1 MGFFDQV
8 VPEPAELPGVDA
20 PRTAALAPRASMVPR
35 SLPWERVLC
44 GNARTTVALTGARVW
59 KANLTLE
66 LGFFFSPPVGEFGS
80 DPMGA
85 QERMLFYRD
94 EPRPGAGAPVPD
106 GPRLAVVFAD
116 GRYATNLRAA
126 GRTRRH
132 DRGLSAAYPVFTMVS
147 ASGGGGGSE
156 TTGHWYYRQVLDLWP
171 LPPAGPL
178 TLVFAWPAERLT
190 EHSVTLNGQ
199 EIATAAAHCVDVFG
213 AR

>member
-8 VPEPAELPGVDA
+8 EPEPAELPSVDA
-20 PRTAALAPRASMVPR
+20 WRIEALAPRASMVPR
-35 SLPWERVLC
+35 SLPWEQVLC
-44 GNARTTVALTGARVW
+44 HNARTTVALTGVRAW

-66 LGFFFSPPVGEFGS
+66 LGFYFAPPVGDFVS

-94 EPRPGAGAPVPD
+94 EPRPGAGLPAPE

-116 GRYATNLRAA
+116 GRYAANLREG
-126 GRTRRH
+126 GRPRRH

-156 TTGHWYYRQVLDLWP
+156 TTGYWYFRQTLDLWP
-171 LPPAGPL
+171 LPPAGPV
-178 TLVFAWPAERLT
+178 TLVFAWPAEKLA
-190 EHSVTLNGQ
+190 EHSVELSGR
-199 EIATAAAHCVDVFG
+199 EIAAAAAQCVDVFE
-213 AR
+213 AP